1 MANAEQPPESKQA
14 KAEAELHDQ
23 TNLLPRA
30 QLLVVFATMASAFL
44 VAYSD
49 QNGIAVALPSMAKDL
64 DAGNTISWAGTS
76 SMIANTVFQVSLPNV
91 PSSWLISDFSRHVV
105 KLLY

>member
-1 MANAEQPPESKQA
+1 MANAEKSAASKQA

-30 QLLVVFATMASAFL
+30 QLLIVFATMASAFL

-64 DAGNTISWAGTS
+64 NAGNTISWTGTS
-76 SMIANTVFQVSLPNV
+76 SMIANTVFQVRLTLFKS
-91 PSSWLISDFSRHVV
+91 
-105 KLLY
+105 KLM

>member
-1 MANAEQPPESKQA
+1 MAIAEPSPESKQA

-64 DAGNTISWAGTS
+64 HAGNTISWAGTS
-76 SMIANTVFQVSLPNV
+76 SMIANTVFQVSSQNI
-91 PSSWLISDFSRHVV
+91 PSS
-105 KLLY
+105 